1 MSVPLM
7 GQGVE
12 SSGRMTAEN
21 LLMTDYMRRNK
32 VPVDQ
37 LNLLKVFRSLAG
49 TPANILQRIFA
60 TIVKG

>member
-1 MSVPLM
+1 MSVLLM

-21 LLMTDYMRRNK
+21 LLMTDNMRKNK
-32 VPVDQ
+32 VPVDE
-37 LNLLKVFRSLAG
+37 LKLFRSLAG

>member
-1 MSVPLM
+1 M

-21 LLMTDYMRRNK
+21 LLMTDNMRKNK
-32 VPVDQ
+32 VPVDE
-37 LNLLKVFRSLAG
+37 LKLFRSLAG